1 MKPLNLNRINYTSP
15 YKVWEYDGGF
25 HFDTDFGVAY
35 TIEFEQDE
43 SIDYVAYWFGLI
55 NRNGKKSPND
65 SKIQKTIV
73 CIIEEF
79 FRENPDILLYMCD
92 SLNQQEAMRARLFLR
107 WFNNFEGRDA
117 YIIRT
122 AEINDE
128 DKKTEYVALIVP
140 KSHPDID
147 IILTFFDQEIRMFK
161 EKHNDTRNRD
171 LLKRSKKKK

>member
-43 SIDYVAYWFGLI
+43 SIDYIAYWFGLI

-65 SKIQKTIV
+65 PKIQHTIV

-107 WFNNFEGRDA
+107 WFNNFDGKKD

-122 AEINDE
+122 AEIKNE
-128 DKKTEYVALIVP
+128 DKRTEYVALIVP
-140 KSHPDID
+140 KSHPDLD
-147 IILTFFDQEIRMFK
+147 EILTFFDQEIRMFK
-161 EKHNDTRNRD
+161 EKRGNTNTAHPR
-171 LLKRSKKKK
+171 KRFWK